1 MPTRIPPPMSLFPGL
16 ERRANPDA
24 GVRGWLALFFCG
36 ACAAALVRAWA
47 VGTLGVATGTLI
59 ASGAL
64 NRIFPGIAGAFAI
77 ELVLFLLTVN
87 GVRLMV
93 RGDAKTPDFWA
104 TVLLASTPALVLFY
118 ACVAYSDSVVEGRA
132 FGASFMDH
140 LLERGALRGILV
152 SLLWALYWMKS
163 PRVRLTYG
171 RNAFAPRSYDAGS
184 NSSTELPSG
193 SST

>member
-1 MPTRIPPPMSLFPGL
+1 MSLFPGL
-16 ERRANPDA
+16 DRRFNPDA
-24 GVRGWLALFFCG
+24 GVRGWLALFLFG
-36 ACAAALVRAWA
+36 ACCAALVRAWA
-47 VGTLGVATGTLI
+47 VGTLGLATGTLL
-59 ASGAL
+59 ARGTRSGL
-64 NRIFPGIAGAFAI
+64 FPGIAGAFTI
-77 ELVLFLLTVN
+77 EAVLFVLTVI
-87 GVRLMV
+87 GVRHML
-93 RGDAKTPDFWA
+93 RGDTKTPDFWA
-104 TVLLASTPALVLFY
+104 TLLLASAPALVLFY
-118 ACVAYSDSVVEGRA
+118 VCVAYSDSVVEGRA